1 MPPRGLRYWT
11 PYVVFFLSG
20 LASLANEVVWFKY
33 LTLTFGATTAAAAT
47 LVAVFMGGLA
57 LGSALAAPAAARLKN
72 PSRAYALLETG
83 VALFA
88 LATPSLF
95 AAVDRGYVLAY
106 PHVAG
111 SAPGLLAVRFA
122 LAAAALLA
130 PTILMG
136 ATLPVL
142 ARAAES
148 GDAPGRP
155 STALYAVN
163 TAGAVLG
170 VALAGF
176 VLIPAVGFWATLVAS
191 ACMSLAAAILAM
203 VLPAPAPAPAP
214 AARIPAAAL
223 PVLWMG
229 VAFLAGAAAM
239 ADEVLWTRILVLY
252 IGSSVYAFSLML
264 AVYLA
269 GLVAGSS
276 AAAAIRP
283 RDARRALGATQTT
296 LAFVL
301 LAQVAA
307 FALYTKILVA
317 TASRLLHAASWAGL
331 FAAEAITTALFLL
344 PPTILMGLTF
354 GFLLRAASP
363 SSDEAPKSVGAIYS
377 SNTVGGILGSLAAGF
392 VAIPLLGSQRGLLAT
407 GLVGLAVALVL
418 HPRSRIAWGAPALF
432 LLLTVPLKRDNVI
445 LSAGTLSDVS
455 REDLVHYKEDTTATV
470 AVKRYP
476 LPQPSLSLE
485 LNGVNVAGTAPDLVT
500 IQKLQ
505 AHLPLA
511 FCRNPKRILHIGF
524 GSGGTAY
531 SVSLHPVSEIRIVE
545 ISPEVIEASARY
557 FTGVNHGVLSDPRV
571 HLTINDGRNY
581 ILAAPEQYDAI
592 LSDSIHPR
600 YAGNGS
606 LYTEE
611 YFRLCAKRLAP
622 GGVISMW
629 LPMYSVR
636 PDNFRA
642 IVRAFQDVFPNVS
655 VWYPHS
661 VENPFT
667 IVLATP
673 GRTVRW
679 DDLRASVSAAA
690 VSADLAKI
698 GEADPAELLSNL
710 LLAPGD
716 VERWVA
722 ETAPHTDDLPL
733 VEYESGRT
741 IAATGTWLATF
752 TDLVSRRSRIQDFVE
767 GLAPGDPASE
777 RVLAAHAAASTVL
790 AQHLENLRRRAATEP

>member
-1 MPPRGLRYWT
+1 MPSRGLRSST
-11 PYVVFFLSG
+11 PYIVFFLSG
-20 LASLANEVVWFKY
+20 LASLADEIVWFKY

-57 LGSALAAPAAARLKN
+57 LGSALAGRAAVRLRNPA
-72 PSRAYALLETG
+72 RAYALLETG

-88 LATPSLF
+88 LATPALF
-95 AAVDRGYVLAY
+95 EAVDRCYVLAY
-106 PHVAG
+106 PHVSG
-111 SAPGLLAVRFA
+111 SAAALLAVRFG
-122 LAAAALLA
+122 LAAAALLP

-136 ATLPVL
+136 ASLPVL
-142 ARAAES
+142 ARAAER
-148 GDAPGRP
+148 GDSPGRP

-163 TAGAVLG
+163 TAGAVAG

-176 VLIPAVGFWATLVAS
+176 LLIPAFGFWATLVAS
-191 ACMSLAAAILAM
+191 ACTSLGAALLSM
-203 VLPAPAPAPAP
+203 MLPAPAAAPSP
-214 AARIPAAAL
+214 RVAAAPL
-223 PVLWMG
+223 PLLWMG
-229 VAFLAGAAAM
+229 AAFLAGAAAM
-239 ADEVLWTRILVLY
+239 ADEVLWTRVLVLY

-264 AVYLA
+264 AVYLS
-269 GLVAGSS
+269 GLVAGSA
-276 AAAAIRP
+276 AAAAIHP
-283 RDARRALGATQTT
+283 RDPRRALTATQTI

-307 FALYTKILVA
+307 FALYTPILVSM
-317 TASRLLHAASWAGL
+317 ASRILHAGHWAGL
-331 FAAEAITTALFLL
+331 FAAEAITTAIFLL

-354 GFLLRAASP
+354 GFLVRAASP
-363 SSDEAPKSVGAIYS
+363 SADEAPRSVGAIYS
-377 SNTVGGILGSLAAGF
+377 SNTVGGILGALAAGF
-392 VAIPLLGSQRGLLAT
+392 VAIPLVGSQRGLLAT
-407 GLVGLAVALVL
+407 GLVGLAVALL
-418 HPRSRIAWGAPALF
+418 IRPRSRLAWSAPVVF
-432 LLLTVPLKRDNVI
+432 LLLTVPLKSDNVI
-445 LSAGTLSDVS
+445 LSAGALSDVA
-455 REDLVHYKEDTTATV
+455 RRDLIHYEEDTTATV

-476 LPQPSLSLE
+476 LPAPSLSLE
-485 LNGVNVAGTAPDLVT
+485 LNGVNVAGTAPDLLM

-511 FCRNPKRILHIGF
+511 FCKNPKRVLHIGF
-524 GSGGTAY
+524 GSGDTAY

-545 ISPEVIEASARY
+545 ISPEVIGTSARY
-557 FTGVNHGVLSDPRV
+557 FNAINHGVLSDGRV
-571 HLTINDGRNY
+571 RLTINDGRNY
-581 ILAAPEQYDAI
+581 ILAASEQFDAI

-606 LYTEE
+606 LYTED
-611 YFRLCAKRLAP
+611 YFRLCRLRLAP

-642 IVRAFQDVFPNVS
+642 IVRAFHDVFPNVS

-673 GRTVRW
+673 QRTVRW
-679 DDLRASVSAAA
+679 GDVRSSLSAAA
-690 VSADLAKI
+690 VSADLAGV

-710 LLAPGD
+710 LLSPGD

-722 ETAPHTDDLPL
+722 RTPPHTDDLPV

-741 IAATGTWLATF
+741 IASTGTWLATF

-767 GLAPGDPASE
+767 GLTPGDPASD
-777 RVLAAHAAASTVL
+777 RVLAADAAAGADL
-790 AQHLENLRRRAATEP
+790 ARHLESLRRRAATEP